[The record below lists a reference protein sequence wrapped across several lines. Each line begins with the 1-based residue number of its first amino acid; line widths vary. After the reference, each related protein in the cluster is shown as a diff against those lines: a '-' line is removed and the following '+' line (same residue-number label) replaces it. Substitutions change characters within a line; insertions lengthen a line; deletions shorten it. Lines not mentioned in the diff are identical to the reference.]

1 MSRNETPSWLRS
13 QIAKNIPSYGSQSKR
28 AKISVHWFGK
38 YWTDFARDKS
48 AALFDIYSLLRK
60 RYIYI
65 YVKSCHVQ
73 ETMRTTNN
81 NNWSNQPQ
89 KYQLCTCSTLLS
101 TFAVVLHDYN
111 DKNSTNLPVTRFT
124 EEMYVFLFTFIS
136 LQLIFTLVAAS
147 ISHFLT
153 AAIKFSCFSSE
164 EIGLRYF
171 NSRSLAAK
179 TRGVLEMQTF
189 TPSYMKG

>member
-1 MSRNETPSWLRS
+1 
-13 QIAKNIPSYGSQSKR
+13 
-28 AKISVHWFGK
+28 
-38 YWTDFARDKS
+38 
-48 AALFDIYSLLRK
+48 
-60 RYIYI
+60 
-65 YVKSCHVQ
+65 
-73 ETMRTTNN
+73 MRITNN

-101 TFAVVLHDYN
+101 TFAVVLHDNN

-153 AAIKFSCFSSE
+153 AAIKLSCFSSE
-164 EIGLRYF
+164 EIGLRCF
-171 NSRSLAAK
+171 NSRSLTAK